1 MMKKIIT
8 MLLICSTALLVGC
21 AKDNK
26 TIQEDG
32 YLESVAT
39 DTDTTVTDA
48 TSVDDPTTAEQ
59 VDTEDATTV
68 ASNEDEDTTDSVSS
82 GHATTENRRDDDSD
96 SPSKPTST
104 TEAPSAPSDPQPT
117 EPDKPN
123 HTHNWEPVY
132 ATRMVQQYAD
142 DGTTNDYSKPITE
155 EKPIYEDRPVYE
167 ESPIY
172 ETHLFNNGV
181 DVTVA
186 IRNYNAAHG
195 TNYVY
200 EDCYSNSDLNAYL
213 ISLGANSNR
222 VYSDQVQVG
231 TERVQVGTERVQ
243 VGTETVTV
251 GYEQLGKK
259 EERYISGYRCSCGK
273 TK

>member
-1 MMKKIIT
+1 MNKSLRTVIVAV
-8 MLLICSTALLVGC
+8 STLMILSLTGC
-21 AKDNK
+21 AKSN
-26 TIQEDG
+26 
-32 YLESVAT
+32 ESISTAKVGILDEVVST
-39 DTDTTVTDA
+39 DTEDTDTK
-48 TSVDDPTTAEQ
+48 
-59 VDTEDATTV
+59 DATTV

-82 GHATTENRRDDDSD
+82 GHTTTTESHRDDGSD
-96 SPSKPTST
+96 TPSNPRTTETT

-181 DVTVA
+181 DCTVA
-186 IRNYNAAHG
+186 VRNYNAANG

-200 EDCYSNSDLNAYL
+200 GDRVINSDLNAYL

-222 VYSDQVQVG
+222 TYSDQVQVG
-231 TERVQVGTERVQ
+231 TERVQVGTGRVQ

>member
-1 MMKKIIT
+1 MRKSLKTVIVAV
-8 MLLICSTALLVGC
+8 STLMILNLTGC
-21 AKDNK
+21 AESNK
-26 TIQEDG
+26 PI
-32 YLESVAT
+32 
-39 DTDTTVTDA
+39 
-48 TSVDDPTTAEQ
+48 TTAETGIHEE
-59 VDTEDATTV
+59 VVSSDTEDTDTEDATTV
-68 ASNEDEDTTDSVSS
+68 TSTTEDEDTSDTISS
-82 GHATTENRRDDDSD
+82 GHTTTTESHRDDGSD
-96 SPSKPTST
+96 TPSNPRTTETT

-117 EPDKPN
+117 EPDKPS

-155 EKPIYEDRPVYE
+155 ERPIYEDRPVYE

-195 TNYVY
+195 TNYRE
-200 EDCYSNSDLNAYL
+200 EDRYSNSDFNAYL
-213 ISLGANSNR
+213 ISLGATSNR

-251 GYEQLGKK
+251 GYKQLGKK

>member
-1 MMKKIIT
+1 MMKKILT

-21 AKDNK
+21 SKDNK
-26 TIQEDG
+26 TIQEDE

-48 TSVDDPTTAEQ
+48 TSVDDPTTAGQ

-82 GHATTENRRDDDSD
+82 GHTTTENRRDDDSD

-117 EPDKPN
+117 EPDKPS

-186 IRNYNAAHG
+186 VRNYNAAHG
-195 TNYVY
+195 TNYK
-200 EDCYSNSDLNAYL
+200 YSDSAVVDDLFNYL
-213 ISLGANSNR
+213 YNLGATANR
-222 VYSDQVQVG
+222 TYSDQVQVG

>member
-1 MMKKIIT
+1 MRKKIILSLT
-8 MLLICSTALLVGC
+8 FCLAISLACCGC
-21 AKDNK
+21 AKSKNQSYDSNLS
-26 TIQEDG
+26 T
-32 YLESVAT
+32 LT
-39 DTDTTVTDA
+39 DTLFGYNDA
-48 TSVDDPTTAEQ
+48 EDTTAEQ

-68 ASNEDEDTTDSVSS
+68 ASNEDVDTTDSVSS

-167 ESPIY
+167 ESPIW
-172 ETHLFNNGV
+172 ESHLFNNGV

-186 IRNYNAAHG
+186 VRNYNAAHG

-200 EDCYSNSDLNAYL
+200 TDCYTNSDLNAYL
-213 ISLGANSNR
+213 ISLGANSSR
-222 VYSDQVQVG
+222 VYNEYVQVG

-259 EERYISGYRCSCGK
+259 EEKYISGYRCSCGA

>member
-1 MMKKIIT
+1 MMILWCSS
-8 MLLICSTALLVGC
+8 LLCFGCSKSQKQV
-21 AKDNK
+21 KDES
-26 TIQEDG
+26 TIASEQDA
-32 YLESVAT
+32 S
-39 DTDTTVTDA
+39 TVTDA

-68 ASNEDEDTTDSVSS
+68 ASNKDDEDTTEGTAS
-82 GHATTENRRDDDSD
+82 GQSTTENRRDDDSD

-117 EPDKPN
+117 EPDKPS
-123 HTHNWEPVY
+123 HSHNWEPVY

-155 EKPIYEDRPVYE
+155 EKPVYE
-167 ESPIY
+167 ESPVY
-172 ETHLFNNGV
+172 ETHAFNNGV

-186 IRNYNAAHG
+186 VRNYNAEHG
-195 TNYVY
+195 TNYIY
-200 EDCYSNSDLNAYL
+200 ADLETVDDLFYYL
-213 ISLGANSNR
+213 RNLGATGSR
-222 VYSDQVQVG
+222 VYSQQ
-231 TERVQVGTERVQ
+231 VQVGTERVQ

-259 EERYISGYRCSCGK
+259 EEKYISGYRCSCGA

>member
-1 MMKKIIT
+1 MI
-8 MLLICSTALLVGC
+8 LLCSSLLCFGC
-21 AKDNK
+21 SKNNEQAKDES
-26 TIQEDG
+26 TIASEQDA
-32 YLESVAT
+32 S
-39 DTDTTVTDA
+39 TVTDA
-48 TSVDDPTTAEQ
+48 TTVDDPTTAEQ
-59 VDTEDATTV
+59 VDTEEATNT
-68 ASNEDEDTTDSVSS
+68 EDEDTTEGTAS
-82 GHATTENRRDDDSD
+82 GQTTENHRDDDSD

-104 TEAPSAPSDPQPT
+104 TEEPSAPSDPQPT

-155 EKPIYEDRPVYE
+155 ERPIYEDRPVYE

-172 ETHLFNNGV
+172 ETHAFNNGV

-186 IRNYNAAHG
+186 VRNYNAAHG
-195 TNYVY
+195 TNYEY
-200 EDCYSNSDLNAYL
+200 GDRYTIPEYNQYFID
-213 ISLGANSNR
+213 LGATSTR

-259 EERYISGYRCSCGK
+259 EEKYISGYRCSCGK

>member
-1 MMKKIIT
+1 MRKSLKTVIVAV
-8 MLLICSTALLVGC
+8 STLMILNLTGC
-21 AKDNK
+21 AESNK
-26 TIQEDG
+26 PI
-32 YLESVAT
+32 
-39 DTDTTVTDA
+39 
-48 TSVDDPTTAEQ
+48 TTAETGIHEE
-59 VDTEDATTV
+59 VVSSDTEDTDTEDATTV
-68 ASNEDEDTTDSVSS
+68 TSTTEDEDTSDTISS
-82 GHATTENRRDDDSD
+82 GHTTTTESHRDDGSD
-96 SPSKPTST
+96 TPSNPRT
-104 TEAPSAPSDPQPT
+104 TETTTEEPSAPS
-117 EPDKPN
+117 EPG
-123 HTHNWEPVY
+123 HSHNWEPVY
-132 ATRMVQQYAD
+132 STRMVQQYAD

-172 ETHLFNNGV
+172 ETHAFNNGV

-195 TNYVY
+195 TNFEYG
-200 EDCYSNSDLNAYL
+200 DRCLNMDLNIYL
-213 ISLGANSNR
+213 NNLGATSGR

-243 VGTETVTV
+243 TGTETVTV

-259 EERYISGYRCSCGK
+259 EEKYISGYICSCGK

>member
-1 MMKKIIT
+1 MNKSLRTVIVAV
-8 MLLICSTALLVGC
+8 STLMILSLTGC
-21 AKDNK
+21 AKSN
-26 TIQEDG
+26 
-32 YLESVAT
+32 ESISTAKVGILDEVVST
-39 DTDTTVTDA
+39 DTEDTDTK
-48 TSVDDPTTAEQ
+48 
-59 VDTEDATTV
+59 DATTV

-82 GHATTENRRDDDSD
+82 GHTTTENRRDDDSD
-96 SPSKPTST
+96 GPSKPTST
-104 TEAPSAPSDPQPT
+104 TEEPSAPSDPQPT

-132 ATRMVQQYAD
+132 STRMVQQYAD

-186 IRNYNAAHG
+186 VRNYNAAHG
-195 TNYVY
+195 TNYIY
-200 EDCYSNSDLNAYL
+200 ADLETVDDLFNYL
-213 ISLGANSNR
+213 VSLGATGNR
-222 VYSDQVQVG
+222 TYSQQVQVG

-259 EERYISGYRCSCGK
+259 EEKYISGYKCSCGK

>member
-1 MMKKIIT
+1 MRKKIILSLT
-8 MLLICSTALLVGC
+8 FCLTISLACCGC
-21 AKDNK
+21 AKSKNQSYDSNLS
-26 TIQEDG
+26 T
-32 YLESVAT
+32 LT
-39 DTDTTVTDA
+39 DTLFGYNDA
-48 TSVDDPTTAEQ
+48 EDTTAEHA
-59 VDTEDATTV
+59 DTEDATTV
-68 ASNEDEDTTDSVSS
+68 ASNKDDEDTTEGTAS
-82 GHATTENRRDDDSD
+82 GQSTTENRRDDDSD

-181 DVTVA
+181 DVTIA
-186 IRNYNAAHG
+186 MRNYNAQNG
-195 TNYVY
+195 TNYRY
-200 EDCYSNSDLNAYL
+200 EDRYSNMDINIYLNN
-213 ISLGANSNR
+213 LGATSGR

-243 VGTETVTV
+243 TGTETVTV

-259 EERYISGYRCSCGK
+259 EEKYISGYRCSCGK